1 MKTIAIIG
9 THGKTSILYILE
21 LLFYECNK
29 NIGVIGDFGVRIN
42 KNKLKHKY
50 KYAKLDDAIKEMET
64 NNIEFLFIELHE
76 DDYQLEN
83 TIFDC
88 IVFSDYNEW
97 EYTEERD
104 SFFRQSITR
113 SKNII
118 INSDSDQSL
127 RVIKGITN
135 LYTITYGL
143 NHKSTVTAS
152 AISVVQERIQYNYY
166 LQRGIVSHE
175 GNEIG
180 VQELPVEVNL
190 VGYQNIYNTLASITT
205 ALLYDLDI
213 ENVITILRN
222 LSQIPNRLEL
232 IKCNDI
238 PILIDMAKDSHS
250 FKMLFE
256 TLQYLFYKKVFIAI
270 SIENL
275 KALLKSTAIEDF
287 IEDFSLIRG
296 ENISIIGE
304 LKENIVDKDSKKL
317 LVEAVVK
324 NKLDFDHFTH
334 PRLYFDQYLPKLSKD
349 DLIVWI
355 GSRMIA
361 EPYLK

>member
-21 LLFYECNK
+21 LLFCDCNK

-42 KNKLKHKY
+42 KNKLGGSY
-50 KYAKLDDAIKEMET
+50 DNINDAVKEMEA

-76 DDYQLEN
+76 DDYRLET

-88 IVFSDYNEW
+88 IIFSDYNEL

-127 RVIKGITN
+127 RVIKGITD

-152 AISVVQERIQYNYY
+152 TISIVQEKMQYNYY
-166 LQRGIVSHE
+166 LQRGIVSHK
-175 GNEIG
+175 GNEIT
-180 VQELPVEVNL
+180 VQEVPVEVNL
-190 VGYQNIYNTLASITT
+190 VGFQNIYNTLASITT
-205 ALLYDLDI
+205 AILFDLDI
-213 ENVITILRN
+213 GKVITVLKN
-222 LSQIPNRLEL
+222 LDQIPNRLEL
-232 IKCNDI
+232 IECNDT

-256 TLQYLFYKKVFIAI
+256 TLQYLFYKKAFIAI

-275 KALLKSTAIEDF
+275 KALLKRTTIEEF
-287 IEDFSLIRG
+287 IEDFSLIQG
-296 ENISIIGE
+296 AHISIIGE
-304 LKENIVDKDSKKL
+304 LKEKIVDKDSKRL
-317 LVEAVVK
+317 LVEAVVN
-324 NKLDFDHFTH
+324 NKLKFDHFTD
-334 PRLYFDQYLPKLSKD
+334 PRLYFNKYMPKLSKD
-349 DLIVWI
+349 DLLVWI
-355 GSRMIA
+355 GSRMLA